1 MLAGQVVYAD
11 WLKGYGLV
19 IIVDHA
25 NGVFSLYADASKILT
40 SVGAKIE
47 AGETIGENGD
57 TGMTGENTL
66 YFELRQGAEPVDPL
80 VAGFQNDR
88 SRKEGTHVMEQVRS
102 RRWLYLLLMVT
113 VALGIGIVL
122 EKSLERTGHAAE
134 TYEELRTFSEVLTP
148 SAKHYVDDTKVK
160 DLVQGAIRGMLST
173 LDPHSAYMTPDMYK
187 EMQVETRGEFGG
199 VGIQI
204 GVKDNRLAVIAPIE
218 GTPAHRAGIKAGD
231 FITKVNDETTKDL
244 TLMDAVQKMRG
255 PKGTKVNLT
264 IQRDGT
270 TDPLA
275 FSLVR
280 DTIKIES
287 VKFKVIDNTIGY
299 VRLTQFQEATGR
311 DLGRALKQFK
321 EQKLQGTV
329 LDLRN
334 NPGGLLTAAVD
345 VSEQFVGNGKL
356 IVYTK
361 GREGKKDEWFSKTKE
376 TLEDFPMIILVNEGS
391 ASASEIVAGAL
402 QDWGRAVIVGTTS
415 FGKGSVQ
422 TILPLGDGSGLR
434 LTTAKYYT
442 PKGRSIQSTGITPD
456 IVVKLQAQT
465 LWQRRLKRMAKRG
478 SPKPQNLRPV
488 QRTHPLR

>member
-1 MLAGQVVYAD
+1 
-11 WLKGYGLV
+11 
-19 IIVDHA
+19 
-25 NGVFSLYADASKILT
+25 
-40 SVGAKIE
+40 
-47 AGETIGENGD
+47 
-57 TGMTGENTL
+57 
-66 YFELRQGAEPVDPL
+66 
-80 VAGFQNDR
+80 
-88 SRKEGTHVMEQVRS
+88 MEQQPRGKSWVIGPM
-102 RRWLYLLLMVT
+102 MV
-113 VALGIGIVL
+113 VAILCGVLIG
-122 EKSLERTGHAAE
+122 KGWERTGHATE
-134 TYEELRTFSEVLTP
+134 TYEELKTFSEVLNQVQR
-148 SAKHYVDDTKVK
+148 HYVDETKTK

-173 LDPHSAYMTPDMYK
+173 LDPHSSYMTPEMYK
-187 EMQVETRGEFGG
+187 EMQVETKGEFGG

-204 GVKDNRLAVIAPIE
+204 GVKENRLAVIAPIE
-218 GTPAHRAGIKAGD
+218 GTPAQRAGIKAGD
-231 FITKVNDETTKDL
+231 FIVKVNDETTKDL

-270 TDPLA
+270 AEPLL
-275 FSLVR
+275 FTLMR

-287 VKFKVIDNTIGY
+287 VKSKIIDNLGY

-311 DLGRALKQFK
+311 DLAKAIKQFR
-321 EQKLQGTV
+321 EQKVQGAI

-345 VSEQFVGNGKL
+345 VSEQFLPNGKL
-356 IVYTK
+356 VVFTK
-361 GREGKKDEWFSKTKE
+361 NREGKKDEWLAKSKDQMDE
-376 TLEDFPMIILVNEGS
+376 LPMIILVNEGS

-456 IVVKLQAQT
+456 IVVKLPAQAKDGKPAEKESDGRAVKPGQGKEKDAAPQSNGKAPEDAAT
-465 LWQRRLKRMAKRG
+465 KNGPPPQAPPLDSAGDPALEQDVQLQKAVELLKTWKIFKEIKV
-478 SPKPQNLRPV
+478 S
-488 QRTHPLR
+488 

>member
-1 MLAGQVVYAD
+1 
-11 WLKGYGLV
+11 
-19 IIVDHA
+19 
-25 NGVFSLYADASKILT
+25 
-40 SVGAKIE
+40 
-47 AGETIGENGD
+47 
-57 TGMTGENTL
+57 
-66 YFELRQGAEPVDPL
+66 
-80 VAGFQNDR
+80 
-88 SRKEGTHVMEQVRS
+88 MEQH
-102 RRWLYLLLMVT
+102 RRRKSWVVGPMIA
-113 VALGIGIVL
+113 VALLCGVLIGKGW
-122 EKSLERTGHAAE
+122 EPTGHASE
-134 TYEELRTFSEVLTP
+134 TYEELKTFSEVLNQVQ
-148 SAKHYVDDTKVK
+148 KHYVDETKPK
-160 DLVQGAIRGMLST
+160 DLIQGAIRGMLST

-187 EMQVETRGEFGG
+187 EMQVETKGEFGG

-204 GVKDNRLAVIAPIE
+204 GVKDSRLAVIAPIE

-231 FITKVNDETTKDL
+231 FIVKVNDDTTKDL

-255 PKGTKVNLT
+255 PKGSKVNLT

-270 TDPLA
+270 PDPLV
-275 FSLVR
+275 FTLVR

-287 VKFKVIDNTIGY
+287 VKYKVIENLGY

-311 DLGRALKQFK
+311 DLAKAIKQFR
-321 EQKLQGTV
+321 EQKVQGTI

-345 VSEQFVGNGKL
+345 VSEQFLPSGKL
-356 IVYTK
+356 VVYTK
-361 GREGKKDEWFSKTKE
+361 SREGKKDEWFAKSKDQ
-376 TLEDFPMIILVNEGS
+376 LEDLPVIILVNEGS

-456 IVVKLQAQT
+456 IVVKLAPPGTAKATESKPGEKDADPKAGKPAGKDAAKLPDDAGSKNGSAPQSPATDASGDPSLESDVQ
-465 LWQRRLKRMAKRG
+465 LQKAVELLKSWKIFKELKV
-478 SPKPQNLRPV
+478 S
-488 QRTHPLR
+488 